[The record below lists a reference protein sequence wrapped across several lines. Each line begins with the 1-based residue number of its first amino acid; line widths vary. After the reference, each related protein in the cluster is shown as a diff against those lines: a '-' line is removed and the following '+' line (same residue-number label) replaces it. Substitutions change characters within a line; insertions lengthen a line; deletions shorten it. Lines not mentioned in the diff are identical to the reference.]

1 MYFYNEDCMEIMKHL
16 PDNIFD
22 LVVTD
27 PPYEIATR
35 GAGIYKQD
43 DKKYVQELDV
53 MSNGFS
59 EEVLDQLCRLMKKIN
74 IYIFLQSKADYSA
87 TYLLCCKSWMQLQ
100 YHYLA

>member
-1 MYFYNEDCMEIMKHL
+1 MYFYNEDCMELLKHL
-16 PDNIFD
+16 PDNTFD

-43 DKKYVQELDV
+43 DKRYVQELDV

-59 EEVLDQLCRLMKKIN
+59 EEVLDQLCRLMNKIKKT
-74 IYIFLQSKADYSA
+74 DYSA
-87 TYLLCCKSWMQLQ
+87 TYLFCCKSWMQLQ